1 MEKPFLEE
9 EVLERFLALDYHFRG
24 EARRG
29 ELYSPDDF
37 TAPFHYWALLLYS
50 ICGKWTKSSKRSI
63 PIVFRQFESRIT
75 FMYVHERRENF
86 INSVSFWKCKFAKC
100 YINEFSKCPAEELK
114 EVSCTKTADV
124 KNFPRKRGLVMNSFI
139 WRTCNLAYSRARE
152 RVLLI
157 RAIGLFL
164 RCA

>member
-24 EARRG
+24 EARWIVLPGRFYG
-29 ELYSPDDF
+29 ALS
-37 TAPFHYWALLLYS
+37 HWALLLYS

-63 PIVFRQFESRIT
+63 PIELRQFESRIS
-75 FMYVHERRENF
+75 FMYVHVRRENF
-86 INSVSFWKCKFAKC
+86 VNSVSFWKCKLAKC
-100 YINEFSKCPAEELK
+100 CINEFSECPAEELK

-139 WRTCNLAYSRARE
+139 WRTCNLAYLRARE
-152 RVLLI
+152 GVLVI
-157 RAIGLFL
+157 TAIGLFL